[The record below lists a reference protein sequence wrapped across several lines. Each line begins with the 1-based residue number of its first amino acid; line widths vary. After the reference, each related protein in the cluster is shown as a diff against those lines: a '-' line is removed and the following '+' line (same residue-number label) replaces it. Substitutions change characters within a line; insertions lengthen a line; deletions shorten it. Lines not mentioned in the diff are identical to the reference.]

1 MFSLYVCFGW
11 RDQLG
16 GVFFGGL
23 PPPKSNS
30 SPLNFVFQP
39 WGPVFFFRG
48 VLCETSSG
56 LVGCTPT
63 NVPLWEI
70 SIEALYIYSGYS
82 WVIIPRIP
90 REHQLNTGVHCFG
103 YTHPCP
109 LILSFCGFCWVSD
122 KTPMTLKFRY
132 VLGVSYSYDV
142 FRGGMSITILY
153 IYILYIYM
161 DGYVSIFSISFTLI
175 YLCWA
180 LSKS

>member
-1 MFSLYVCFGW
+1 MCVLVGETSL
-11 RDQLG
+11 D
-16 GVFFGGL
+16 VFFLGVCL
-23 PPPKSNS
+23 PPKSNS

-48 VLCETSSG
+48 VFCETSSG
-56 LVGCTPT
+56 LVGCTPDP

-70 SIEALYIYSGYS
+70 SIEAPIYSGYL

-142 FRGGMSITILY
+142 FRGGMSITYY
-153 IYILYIYM
+153 IYNIYM

-175 YLCWA
+175 YLC
-180 LSKS
+180 